1 TTTANLSA
9 AAYNPGSATLSGTT
23 AAGEVSIGY
32 AGAERRLTNLAAGS
46 AATDAVNV
54 SQLTAEDAKVN
65 AEGAATAAALGG
77 GSSYNPSTG
86 AITNPTYNVAGATYN
101 NVAGALT
108 GVDGR
113 MNN

>member
-1 TTTANLSA
+1 
-9 AAYNPGSATLSGTT
+9 
-23 AAGEVSIGY
+23 
-32 AGAERRLTNLAAGS
+32 
-46 AATDAVNV
+46 TDAVNV

-65 AEGAATAAALGG
+65 AEGAGTAAALGG